1 MPIAALAALL
11 VALPGFAQA
20 GINPIVVPEPTTL
33 GLIAAGIA
41 GLAIARRRRK

>member
-1 MPIAALAALL
+1 MF
-11 VALPGFAQA
+11 VALPGLAQA
-20 GINPIVVPEPTTL
+20 GSITNVVVPEPTTL